1 MVAYQGQD
9 VLGGSQVSF
18 SHVLA
23 QGKPVVLNFF
33 AGACAPCQAEMPGFQ
48 KVADRLGN
56 RVIIVGLDVGPFTGL
71 GTHEDAERLL
81 QQLGIRYPA
90 AYAVDT
96 TPLTKYVQ
104 GMPTTVVFDAKGK
117 ISSKFTG
124 TVTEA
129 QLGQALAGLL
139 NG

>member
-9 VLGGSQVSF
+9 VLGGSEVNF

-48 KVADRLGN
+48 KVADQFGN
-56 RVIIVGLDVGPFTGL
+56 RVIFVGLDVGSFTGL
-71 GTHEDAERLL
+71 GTHDDAERLL
-81 QQLGIRYPA
+81 RQLGIRYPA

-96 TPLTKYVQ
+96 TPLTQYVQ

-117 ISSKFTG
+117 VSSRFTG
-124 TVTEA
+124 TVIQA
-129 QLGQALAGLL
+129 QLDRALQGVLS
-139 NG
+139 G